1 MLFTAHMLSSGVA
14 GETVGNAF
22 WAILLGIVVHFIMDS
37 IPHYDTTDDGK
48 FTFRQILL
56 AGIDLSFGCIII
68 FLISIN
74 LSLSSYFYF
83 GAVAGLLPDFLSL
96 VPPVKRLTER
106 FAIGRKFQAFHG
118 DIQKIKIKPI
128 LGILVQIAI
137 WVLSIIIL
145 INIR

>member
-1 MLFTAHMLSSGVA
+1 MLFTAHVLSSGVA
-14 GETVGNAF
+14 GEMIGNAF

-48 FTFRQILL
+48 FTSRQILL
-56 AGIDLSFGCIII
+56 AGTDLSFGCIII
-68 FLISIN
+68 FLLSKN
-74 LSLSSYFYF
+74 VSLSPSFYF
-83 GAVAGLLPDFLSL
+83 GAVAGLSPDFLSL

-106 FAIGRKFQAFHG
+106 FAIGRKFHAFHG

-128 LGILVQIAI
+128 LGLLVQLVIWAI
-137 WVLSIIIL
+137 SIIIL